1 MISIPENFEPVP
13 YLRAPMVQTT
23 IASLKPLTWGKN
35 AMKAA
40 AREIIFSTPE
50 GIRLQAY
57 HSPHPFGHE
66 KGLVILIHGWEGSA
80 ESAYILHTGRWL
92 YDRGYSVVRLNL
104 RDHGESHGLNSGLFY
119 ATLLDEVKD
128 AVSQAVR
135 LAGHRPAFLV
145 GFSLGGN
152 FVLRIATSGL
162 PQTAINLRH
171 ITAIS
176 PVLDPRKATAA
187 IDAEPLIRGYFLKKW
202 RKSLRKKQRAFPN
215 LYDFTDVLSLNSC
228 RKITDALITTYSDYQ
243 NAADYFSRYTLT
255 GIHPFRFR
263 IPAVLIAAADDP
275 IIPVEDYQKLHIDD
289 SGRLIIHPHG
299 GHNGFVQDL
308 CKPRWYERFLIG
320 TFDSISS
327 QT

>member
-1 MISIPENFEPVP
+1 MTNTFEKFEPAP

-23 IASLKPLTWGKN
+23 IASLKLLTWGKN

-57 HSPHPFGHE
+57 HSPQPFGHE

-80 ESAYILHTGRWL
+80 ESAYILHAGRWFF
-92 YDRGYSVVRLNL
+92 DRGYSVVRLNL

-128 AVSQAVR
+128 AVSQAAR
-135 LAGHRPAFLV
+135 MAGHRPAFLV

-152 FVLRIATSGL
+152 FALRIAASGL
-162 PQTAINLRH
+162 PPSAKNLRH
-171 ITAIS
+171 IAAIS

-187 IDAEPLIRGYFLKKW
+187 IDANPLIRSYFLKKW
-202 RKSLRKKQRAFPN
+202 RKSLRKKQRLFPN

-228 RKITDALITTYSDYQ
+228 GKITEALITTYSAYR
-243 NAADYFSRYTLT
+243 NAGDYFSRYALT
-255 GIHPFRFR
+255 GTRPLEFR
-263 IPAVLIAAADDP
+263 IPPVIIAAADDP
-275 IIPVEDYQKLHIDD
+275 IIPVEDFKCLHIDD
-289 SGRLIIHPHG
+289 AAGLIIHPHG
-299 GHNGFVQDL
+299 GHNGFVQNL
-308 CKPRWYERFLIG
+308 LQPRWYERFLAER
-320 TFDSISS
+320 FDSMSS
-327 QT
+327 RA